1 MDSFDRE
8 KLLEEMAAE
17 CELRGFSHR
26 TTKLYSYIL
35 GRFLDY
41 CLSKRLSICISA
53 VKSYLLSLRVSNNS
67 SRIHHAAISF
77 FFRNVLGKEFTIE
90 NVPLKKRYNALPK
103 VIAQEKI
110 KQIIDTTNNV
120 KHRLIIKILY
130 STGIRLQELINL
142 KREHIDF
149 ERNQVLVKRGK
160 GNKDRVTL
168 LSPSLK
174 DDLLIYY
181 AQTNFSTPYL
191 FEGRKGKY
199 SKKSVQKILENKGKE
214 IGIKI
219 TPHMLRHSFA
229 THLLEA
235 GTDIRYIQKLLGH
248 ANIETTEGYTY
259 VSNVKMKNIAN
270 PLDKLIEGNK

>member
-1 MDSFDRE
+1 MDSFDKE
-8 KLLEEMAAE
+8 ELLDSMSAE

-26 TTKLYSYIL
+26 TRKLYCYVV

-41 CLSKRLSICISA
+41 CEVKRLSIGISG

-67 SRIHHAAISF
+67 SRIHHATLKF
-77 FFRNVLGKEFTIE
+77 FFRNVLDKCFDVEQ
-90 NVPLKKRYNALPK
+90 VPLKKRYNALPK

-110 KQIIDTTNNV
+110 KKIIDSTDNV

-130 STGIRLQELINL
+130 STGMRLQELVNL
-142 KREHIDF
+142 RREHIDF
-149 ERNQVLVKRGK
+149 ERNQVLVKHGK

-199 SKKSVQKILENKGKE
+199 SKKSVQKILENKGKT

-235 GTDIRYIQKLLGH
+235 GTDIRFIQKLLGH

-259 VSNVKMKNIAN
+259 VSNVKMKNIKN
-270 PLDKLIEGNK
+270 PLDKLIAGE